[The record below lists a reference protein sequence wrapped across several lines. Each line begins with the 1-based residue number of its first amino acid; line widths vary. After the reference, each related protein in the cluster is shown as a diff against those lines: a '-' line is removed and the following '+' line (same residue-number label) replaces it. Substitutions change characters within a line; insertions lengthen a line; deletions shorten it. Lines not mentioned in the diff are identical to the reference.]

1 MKRNTTGVVDNIM
14 QILIIEDAVSL
25 ADTIAEVLVK
35 NNYGVDIAYDG
46 KSGYESAVSGIYD
59 MVILDIMLPE
69 MNGYEV
75 LRRLRRER
83 MDVPVLVLSAKSELQ
98 DKVDG
103 FVEGADDYVTKPF
116 EIQELLL
123 RIRAI
128 LRRRHNPG
136 GDILSFGDLQM
147 DTARCVISN
156 AVLGKTMQISGKEMK
171 LLEWFLC
178 NPNCVLGKELI
189 TEKVWGYDTGAEYNN
204 VEVYISFLRK
214 KLMFLQVRVRIRTV
228 RGIGYLLEEEA

>member
-1 MKRNTTGVVDNIM
+1 M
-14 QILIIEDAVSL
+14 QILIIEDAAYL
-25 ADTIAEVLVK
+25 ADTIAEALVK
-35 NNYGVDIAYDG
+35 NGYGVDVAHDG
-46 KSGYESAVSGIYD
+46 KYGYESAASGIYD
-59 MVILDIMLPE
+59 MVILDIMLPK

-75 LRRLRRER
+75 LRRLRQEHI
-83 MDVPVLVLSAKSELQ
+83 DVPVLVLSAKSELQ

-123 RIRAI
+123 RIRVI

-136 GDILSFGDLQM
+136 GDMLSFGDLQM
-147 DTARCVISN
+147 DTARCIISN
-156 AVLGKTMQISGKEMK
+156 AGKGKTMQISGKEMK
-171 LLEWFLC
+171 LMEWFLC

-189 TEKVWGYDTGAEYNN
+189 TEKVWGYDSDAEYNN

-214 KLMFLQVRVRIRTV
+214 KLKFLQVRVKIRTV